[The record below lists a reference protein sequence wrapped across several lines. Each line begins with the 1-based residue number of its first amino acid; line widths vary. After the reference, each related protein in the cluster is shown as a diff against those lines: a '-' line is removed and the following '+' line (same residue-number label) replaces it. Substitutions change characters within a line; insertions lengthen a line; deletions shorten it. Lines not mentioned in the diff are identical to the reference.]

1 MEKSNTA
8 ERLAEA
14 LKIKNIK
21 QAELVRR
28 TGIPKS
34 AISSYLSG
42 KYEPK
47 QINIS
52 KISNALGVSESW
64 LMGFDV
70 EMDKP
75 TKPGNLM
82 ALPET
87 RKIPMIG
94 EISCGTPKYAAQEFE
109 YVDGPVKA
117 DFCLTARGDS
127 MINARIY
134 DGDIVFCH
142 AQDSVEN
149 GEIAAVIIDDEAT
162 LKRFRQVQGTVI
174 LSAENPKYQD
184 LVYTGAQINSI
195 RVIGKAISAQIKV
208 K

>member
-75 TKPGNLM
+75 AKPDNLM

-87 RKIPMIG
+87 RKIPMLG
-94 EISCGTPKYAAQEFE
+94 EIACGTPKYAAQEFE

-162 LKRFRQVQGTVI
+162 LKRFRQVQGAVI
-174 LSAENPKYQD
+174 LSAENPQYQD
-184 LVYTGAQINSI
+184 LVYTGEQINNI
-195 RVIGKAISAQIKV
+195 RIIGKAVSAQIKV